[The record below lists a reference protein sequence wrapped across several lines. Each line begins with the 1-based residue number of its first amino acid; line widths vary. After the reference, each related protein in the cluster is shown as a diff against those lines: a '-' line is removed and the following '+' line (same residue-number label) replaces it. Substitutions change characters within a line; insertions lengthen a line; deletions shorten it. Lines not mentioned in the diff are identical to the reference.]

1 MLYHKLISD
10 IDIHKGLYHRETFT
24 LKEMLAMINTSEF
37 QLVDHFIHEEDS
49 GNVMN
54 KTEIEAISDRLR
66 KKVSSLKGSDY
77 YYFYENKAREVI
89 NFFLRN
95 GIHRPRHVTFVIKV
109 Q

>member
-1 MLYHKLISD
+1 
-10 IDIHKGLYHRETFT
+10 LYHRETFT
-24 LKEMLAMINTSEF
+24 LKELLAMINISEF
-37 QLVDHFIHEEDS
+37 HLVDHFIHEEDT

-54 KTEIEAISDRLR
+54 KAEIESISDRLR
-66 KKVSSLKGSDY
+66 KKVTSLKGSDY